1 MLTVRQAGFAG
12 RQGGCAGVTF
22 SNVISTGWKTTDGKR
37 PPAFLVASSA
47 AVALAALI
55 PAGYLL
61 VRSAGAGTEWI
72 DAIWRTSTAAI
83 VGRTFLL
90 IVLVT
95 IISVAVAVPVAWLTV
110 RSNIPLRKVL
120 SVASVLPLVLP
131 SFVMATTVIE
141 MYSPRGVIQGWLS
154 GLGVNELPEIYGLG
168 GATLVLV
175 LMTYPYVLLTVRGA
189 LRRMDPALEEAA
201 RAMGY
206 GPVHTF
212 RAVTLPMLRPAIAG
226 GSLLVALYTLSDFG
240 GVALLRY
247 QTFTSTIMIH
257 YELINR
263 TLAAALSLVLV
274 IIAVMLLLGEGFT
287 RGSGAYHRSTV
298 GAVRSS
304 RRVDLGRL
312 RWLGAAAVG
321 LPVLIGLVIPVGV
334 LIHWLVRGLLNNQEL
349 IPLLIPARNS
359 LFVSL
364 LAAVVTVM
372 AALPVAILA
381 VRFRS
386 RMSRLFERSIYIGFG
401 LPGVVVALSL
411 VFFGINVAHPLYQ
424 SIWMLVFAYGVL
436 FLPASL
442 GPLRSSLL
450 QVSPRIEEAA
460 QSLGRSQWRVI
471 FSVTIPL
478 VMPGALA
485 GGAMVFLL
493 TMKELPATLI
503 LSPIGYKT
511 LSGSIWDAASDA
523 FFAKTAAAALVL
535 VLVAGVPTAY
545 LTLRGHGDKSGV
557 SDSSMKFGEALR

>member
-1 MLTVRQAGFAG
+1 VTIS
-12 RQGGCAGVTF
+12 GVF
-22 SNVISTGWKTTDGKR
+22 SGVMPLGWKSTDGKR
-37 PPAFLVASSA
+37 PPAFLVASAA

-55 PAGYLL
+55 PVAYLL
-61 VRSAGAGTEWI
+61 VRSVSAGSDWI
-72 DAIWRTSTAAI
+72 DIIWRANTAA
-83 VGRTFLL
+83 VFGRTFLL
-90 IVLVT
+90 IALVT
-95 IISVAVAVPVAWLTV
+95 VISVSVAVPIAWLTV
-110 RSNIPLRKVL
+110 KSNIPLRRVL
-120 SVASVLPLVLP
+120 SVASVLPLVMP

-141 MYSPRGVIQGWLS
+141 MYSPKGVLQGWLS
-154 GLGVNELPEIYGLG
+154 AIGVERLPDIYGLG

-247 QTFTSTIMIH
+247 QTFTSTIMIQ
-257 YELINR
+257 YQSSIDR
-263 TLAAALSLVLV
+263 TLAAVLSLVLV
-274 IIAVMLLLGEGFT
+274 VIAVMLLMGEGFT
-287 RGSGAYHRSTV
+287 RGRGAYHRSTV

-304 RRVDLGRL
+304 RRFDLGRW
-312 RWLGAAAVG
+312 RWLGAAGVG
-321 LPVLIGLVIPVGV
+321 VPVMIGLIIPVGV
-334 LIHWLVRGLLNNQEL
+334 LVHWLVRGLLNDQEL
-349 IPLLIPARNS
+349 LPLLIPARNS
-359 LFVSL
+359 LYISL
-364 LAAVVTVM
+364 LAALATVM

-381 VRFRS
+381 VRFQS
-386 RMSRLFERSIYIGFG
+386 RMSKFFERSIYIGFG

-411 VFFGINVAHPLYQ
+411 VFFGINVARPLYQ
-424 SIWMLVFAYGVL
+424 SIWLLIFAYVVL
-436 FLPASL
+436 FLPASV
-442 GPLRSSLL
+442 GALRSSLL
-450 QVSPRIEEAA
+450 QVSPRVEEAA

-471 FSVTIPL
+471 FSVTVPL

-503 LSPIGYKT
+503 LSPIGYRT
-511 LSGSIWDAASDA
+511 LSASIWSAASEA
-523 FFAKTAAAALVL
+523 FFAKTAAAALLL

-545 LTLRGHGDKSGV
+545 LTLRGHGDKADA
-557 SDSSMKFGEALR
+557 SDRSNEIGETVR